1 MEITINP
8 REFVAN
14 FKNNFN
20 ISVQKQYKLWN
31 EIIKLDYFQLAY
43 FPETWEGL
51 LIKYE
56 QISNSNPVVLNLH
69 RAFSNPRTQVG
80 AMKDNFGT
88 VLQSGST
95 RSLVPSVAFADG
107 FDVVHVNIRE

>member
-1 MEITINP
+1 MINP

-14 FKNNFN
+14 FKSNFN
-20 ISVQKQYKLWN
+20 ISVQRQYKLLN
-31 EIIKLDYFQLAY
+31 EIINHDYFQLAY

-51 LIKYE
+51 LIKHE
-56 QISNSNPVVLNLH
+56 QISNSNPVVLNLN
-69 RAFSNPRTQVG
+69 RAFSNPGTQVG
-80 AMKDNFGT
+80 AMNTNFGT

-95 RSLVPSVAFADG
+95 RSLVPSVALADG